1 MKVVLGNL
9 NVVIGRI
16 KFTSSSDGSDFIIIV
31 VIAVISIALSI
42 LMLIII
48 VIAFKHL
55 KRHCHGDCI
64 TASKPLTNEVVNMY
78 ASPAY
83 GTHQVFSE
91 PGMDHLCE
99 PIDDCEM
106 HMESTL
112 QDVDPAAGDDDKV
125 DVDGYL
131 KMKSSCEVDDEAA
144 TDREGNVGDTG
155 THFQPNDGEN
165 VPLGNN
171 NIAGGDNQKAAQP
184 HGDSDGPLHSDYG
197 NEDEDAPPKCAPYLQ
212 VFSDSYR
219 VTGNVTLV

>member
-1 MKVVLGNL
+1 MLGNL

-31 VIAVISIALSI
+31 VFAVISIALSI

-55 KRHCHGDCI
+55 KRHCHGNCI

-91 PGMDHLCE
+91 PGMDHLYE

-106 HMESTL
+106 HMESAL
-112 QDVDPAAGDDDKV
+112 QDVDLAAGDDKV

-144 TDREGNVGDTG
+144 TDREGNVGVTG

-171 NIAGGDNQKAAQP
+171 NIAGGDNQKAVQP
-184 HGDSDGPLHSDYG
+184 HGDNTSPLHSDYE

-212 VFSDSYR
+212 VFSDR
-219 VTGNVTLV
+219 ATGSVTLV